1 MQTKILRK
9 FSKDLDKIKQP
20 KDKKA
25 ILQIIQ
31 KVKRCSSFDEIPNS
45 KKLKEG
51 TWLKPS
57 STEALTGK
65 AGQGNVLL
73 QFRVISYLF
82 FIRKFYC
89 F

>member
-1 MQTKILRK
+1 MQTKILRN

-45 KKLKEG
+45 NKLKEG
-51 TWLKPS
+51 T
-57 STEALTGK
+57 
-65 AGQGNVLL
+65 
-73 QFRVISYLF
+73 
-82 FIRKFYC
+82 
-89 F
+89 